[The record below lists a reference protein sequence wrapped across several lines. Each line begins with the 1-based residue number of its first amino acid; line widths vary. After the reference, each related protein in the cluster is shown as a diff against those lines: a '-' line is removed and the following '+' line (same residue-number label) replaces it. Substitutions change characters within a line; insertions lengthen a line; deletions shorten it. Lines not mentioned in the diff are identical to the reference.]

1 MLITWKNPMRKSD
14 LFKILKL
21 TLLALV
27 FLYLYALSK
36 FNFNFHKIDLIS
48 IVKWFPILF
57 ILFLLCF
64 LINRFIGRSN

>member
-1 MLITWKNPMRKSD
+1 MRKSD
-14 LFKILKL
+14 FFKTLKL

-27 FLYLYALSK
+27 FLYLYSLSK

-48 IVKWFPILF
+48 IVKLFPILF

-64 LINRFIGRSN
+64 FINKFIGGNNSK

>member
-1 MLITWKNPMRKSD
+1 MRKND
-14 LFKILKL
+14 FFKILKL

-36 FNFNFHKIDLIS
+36 FNFNFYKIDFIS
-48 IVKWFPILF
+48 MVKFFPVLF

-64 LINRFIGRSN
+64 FINIFIGGNNSK